1 MVHVR
6 RLGQPGDAKR
16 ARFARSGYP
25 TAASGG
31 PTLIVAGSEV
41 QRKARGGESWRVPA
55 RAKRTQHVR
64 SGRHQSCRRYRAYC
78 LRHGGIVPIL
88 LVRDNLAAPKPQ
100 PATYKVHRPSIQAGL
115 RHRMQFG
122 LARVC
127 AQLVIDRS
135 EVGVCGWQEQRC
147 RALSSEPRSRPAPL
161 CSRRDATPR
170 W

>member
-1 MVHVR
+1 MRHP
-6 RLGQPGDAKR
+6 GQPDDAKQACL
-16 ARFARSGYP
+16 ARFGWP
-25 TAASGG
+25 TAASGR

-55 RAKRTQHVR
+55 RVKRIQHVR
-64 SGRHQSCRRYRAYC
+64 PGHHQNRRGCSAYC
-78 LRHGGIVPIL
+78 LSDGGIVPIL
-88 LVRDNLAAPKPQ
+88 LVRDNLAASQPQ
-100 PATYKVHRPSIQAGL
+100 PATYKLHRPSRQAGL
-115 RHRMQFG
+115 RHRMQSG

-127 AQLVIDRS
+127 AQSVIDSS